1 MIAAFTTTYPAND
14 RVVPASESQ
23 VASHNPVWG
32 RNGVELYPTLFYQ
45 Y

>member
-23 VASHNPVWG
+23 VAPTTPFRG